1 MQLLRVSARHK
12 LYETVVAV
20 QNICNATLS
29 LLFTASL
36 FIWGFLVNRHNAWRT
51 DGGTAAFGVGALTL
65 APMSTAVAFV
75 YVPTKEQYTW
85 MPQLMWSIILWQS
98 FLGWWWWVGAG
109 MGVGEVNDLLLR
121 EEKRKQKRAQ
131 RSTRRRQQRE
141 RAETMLRGVTGAL
154 GFRRNSSSEERA
166 ALVRTDTETS
176 TSTAIHTAGG
186 ALFASVI
193 NRTPGKQVYGWFLY
207 WRREHLRAAREQ
219 AVQRV
224 ERRQQC
230 RGGRGSLAGWG
241 LGSFGIQRARRR
253 RSSDARD
260 DTTVVASDSDRDT
273 DAAASPTKDP
283 ADAGSDSVTV
293 VDPASYEQSEAAHGK
308 PVPNA
313 KAGEG
318 AGTAEGR
325 GRLWS
330 IWWLGPLR
338 RWRLQDSTVY

>member
-36 FIWGFLVNRHNAWRT
+36 FIWGLLVNRRNAWRT
-51 DGGTAAFGVGALTL
+51 DGGTAAFGVGALML
-65 APMSTAVAFV
+65 APMSTAVAFL

-85 MPQLMWSIILWQS
+85 MPQLMWAIILWQS

-109 MGVGEVNDLLLR
+109 MGVGEVDDLLYR

-166 ALVRTDTETS
+166 ALVRTNTETS
-176 TSTAIHTAGG
+176 AAGPTVGG
-186 ALFASVI
+186 ALFASVV

-260 DTTVVASDSDRDT
+260 EATVVATDSDRDT
-273 DAAASPTKDP
+273 DAVASPTKDQVETASDAVMIGGDRATHDLQKDVVP
-283 ADAGSDSVTV
+283 AAKTGEASSV
-293 VDPASYEQSEAAHGK
+293 EAR
-308 PVPNA
+308 P
-313 KAGEG
+313 
-318 AGTAEGR
+318 
-325 GRLWS
+325 WS